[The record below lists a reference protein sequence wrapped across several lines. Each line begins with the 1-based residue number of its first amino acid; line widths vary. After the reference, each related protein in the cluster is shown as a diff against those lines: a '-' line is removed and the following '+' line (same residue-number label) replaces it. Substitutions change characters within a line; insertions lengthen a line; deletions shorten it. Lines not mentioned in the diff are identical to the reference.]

1 MGRCIVTLGEY
12 LTEAARRKYAIGTW
26 DCAVFP
32 ADWVMNNGHP
42 DPLADWRGQYATD
55 DFGEAGLI
63 DLFAD
68 GADAAGL
75 AATDVPRE
83 GDVGIISLLGRQAG
97 AIFTGRRWAVVAQ
110 RGLACASLSPDCVLR
125 AWRV

>member
-1 MGRCIVTLGEY
+1 MGTTVTLGEY
-12 LTEAARRKYAIGTW
+12 LAAAARRKYALGTW

-32 ADWVMNNGHP
+32 ADWVVMNGYP
-42 DPLADWRGQYATD
+42 DPLAEWRGQYATD
-55 DFGEAGLI
+55 DVGESGLI

-75 AATDVPRE
+75 IGTDEPRE
-83 GDVGIISLLGRQAG
+83 GDVGVISMLGQQAG
-97 AIFTGRRWAVVAQ
+97 GIFTGRRWAVVAP
-110 RGLACASLSPDCVLR
+110 RGLACTSLEAECVLK